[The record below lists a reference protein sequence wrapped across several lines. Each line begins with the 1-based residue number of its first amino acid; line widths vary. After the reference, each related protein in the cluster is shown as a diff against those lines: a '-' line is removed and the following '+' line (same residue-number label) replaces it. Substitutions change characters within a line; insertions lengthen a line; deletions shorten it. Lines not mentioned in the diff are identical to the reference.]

1 MGESLPVRRRSYRQ
15 LRRYRQIADVLARH
29 GLGFLIDLFGLER
42 FLPQYRG
49 FLGREP
55 RARAYTRP
63 EHLRLALEELGP
75 TFIKLGQILST
86 RRDLLPPA
94 YQAELAKL
102 QDAAA
107 PIAFATI
114 RETVEGELGRP
125 LEALFASF
133 EEAPLA
139 AASIGQAHAA
149 RLRDGTEVVVKVRR
163 PAAVE
168 QIEVDLAIL
177 LNLATVASRR
187 SQLAEQYDLVALVE
201 EFAATLRAELDYE
214 REAHNAEHVA
224 ANFANVPGLR
234 VPRVYWELTS
244 QRVLTLQRI
253 RGIKISNVAALEEA
267 GVDRAALANDAAR
280 MVLKMALEDGFF
292 HADLHP
298 GNLFVEPSG
307 RIGLIDFGMVGT
319 LDETT
324 RDHLIDLL
332 IAVVSQ
338 DTDRMVD
345 ELLELGAAR
354 RVDRV
359 VLRRDLQRIVSHYIN
374 RALGEIEIGA
384 VIEDALGIIRRH
396 RLQLPANLALLLRML
411 VMAEGLGQMLD
422 PRFEA
427 LPVARPFGK
436 RLLLQRYSPAR
447 WARRMGQATFDAA
460 ELGTELPRQVRRL
473 IHEIERGDLQ
483 IGVRPEGFDHL
494 LRRVERLT
502 NRLIL
507 GLIVA
512 ALINGLAALLA
523 LSRPFSGGWSS
534 AAFALGS
541 ALTLLLVILLVWSVL
556 RSLGE

>member
-1 MGESLPVRRRSYRQ
+1 MGESPPVRRRSYRQ

-49 FLGREP
+49 FLGRQP

-86 RRDLLPPA
+86 RPDLLPPA

-107 PIAFATI
+107 PIPFAAV
-114 RETVEGELGRP
+114 RETVESELGRP
-125 LEALFASF
+125 IEELFASF
-133 EEAPLA
+133 EETPLA

-149 RLRDGTEVVVKVRR
+149 TLHGGVDVVVKVRR

-168 QIEVDLAIL
+168 QVEVDLAIL

-214 REAHNAEHVA
+214 REAHNAERIA
-224 ANFANVPGLR
+224 ASFADEPGLQ
-234 VPRVYWELTS
+234 VPRVYHQLST
-244 QRVLTLQRI
+244 QRVLTLERI
-253 RGIKISNVAALEEA
+253 RGIKISNLAALEAA
-267 GVDRAALANDAAR
+267 GIDRAALANDAAR

-319 LDETT
+319 LDEAT
-324 RDHLIDLL
+324 RDHLVDLL
-332 IAVVSQ
+332 IAIVGQ

-354 RVDRV
+354 RIDRA

-374 RALGEIEIGA
+374 RPLGEIEIGA
-384 VIEDALGIIRRH
+384 VIEDALGIVRRH

-411 VMAEGLGQMLD
+411 VMAEGLGQLLD
-422 PRFEA
+422 PAFEA
-427 LPVARPFGK
+427 LPVARPFGR

-447 WARRMGQATFDAA
+447 WARRMGQAAFDAA

-473 IHEIERGDLQ
+473 IHEIER
-483 IGVRPEGFDHL
+483 
-494 LRRVERLT
+494 
-502 NRLIL
+502 
-507 GLIVA
+507 
-512 ALINGLAALLA
+512 
-523 LSRPFSGGWSS
+523 
-534 AAFALGS
+534 
-541 ALTLLLVILLVWSVL
+541 
-556 RSLGE
+556 